1 MDESGFSLVPIR
13 GTTWAEIGRPPL
25 LRETFTRRN
34 QSGLG
39 FISVTPTDHKMKF
52 HFTIMDGSCVTE
64 DFIFWLT
71 QLHRHFRKKVMIVWD
86 RLPAHLSTQSF
97 FEREHADW
105 FIFEY
110 FPSYSP
116 ELNPVEQCWQ
126 WMKNVF
132 LANFVPKDNP
142 ELHIKVR
149 EAAQSI
155 NNNPKL
161 LPSFFQHSNLRL

>member
-1 MDESGFSLVPIR
+1 
-13 GTTWAEIGRPPL
+13 
-25 LRETFTRRN
+25 
-34 QSGLG
+34 
-39 FISVTPTDHKMKF
+39 
-52 HFTIMDGSCVTE
+52 MDGSCVTE
-64 DFIFWLT
+64 DFVFWLT
-71 QLHRHFRKKVMIVWD
+71 QLHHHFHKKVMIVWD
-86 RLPAHLSTQSF
+86 RLQAHLSAQKF
-97 FEREHADW
+97 FEREHHDW

-132 LANFVPKDNP
+132 LANFAPKDTP

-149 EAAQSI
+149 EAAQNI

-161 LPSFFQHSNLRL
+161 LPSFFQHSKLRL